1 MKKPSLRK
9 DRDVFKA
16 GLRLDFLFKVGMGVR
31 EGYPC
36 QQVVQFAV
44 NFPHCLSKSFHCS
57 SMEQVQTVWGT

>member
-9 DRDVFKA
+9 ERDVFKA

-44 NFPHCLSKSFHCS
+44 NSTLS
-57 SMEQVQTVWGT
+57 V